1 MFLDINNKSCHVPIC
16 TEDVVREFSSEIKVK
31 LILIDFTPRMQNCVR
46 YMSSCPNRDG
56 RPSKS
61 YSSWFKAQE
70 PFPSLIPW
78 ITSENRL
85 PQLAKKCPLWPQ
97 RKGST

>member
-1 MFLDINNKSCHVPIC
+1 MHNAYVAIINKTLIQLIEMMSNFKNKIQLSFFPQDYI
-16 TEDVVREFSSEIKVK
+16 
-31 LILIDFTPRMQNCVR
+31 
-46 YMSSCPNRDG
+46 
-56 RPSKS
+56 
-61 YSSWFKAQE
+61 WFKAHE

-97 RKGST
+97 RNGSA